1 MKSINGCGST
11 PLMELFIVNN
21 RVADVLAEKGIKVY
35 KTMVGEY
42 MTSLEMEGFSITLLR
57 LDDQMKELLDEEADT
72 PALTVAK

>member
-1 MKSINGCGST
+1 MINGCGST
-11 PLMELFIVNN
+11 PIMELFIVNN

>member
-1 MKSINGCGST
+1 MINGCGST

-21 RVADVLAEKGIKVY
+21 RVADVLAETGIKVY

>member
-1 MKSINGCGST
+1 MDVD
-11 PLMELFIVNN
+11 LLVNN

>member
-1 MKSINGCGST
+1 MWI
-11 PLMELFIVNN
+11 IVNN

>member
-1 MKSINGCGST
+1 M
-11 PLMELFIVNN
+11 
-21 RVADVLAEKGIKVY
+21 AEKGIKVY

>member
-1 MKSINGCGST
+1 M
-11 PLMELFIVNN
+11 FIVNN

>member
-1 MKSINGCGST
+1 MWIYSFNGT
-11 PLMELFIVNN
+11 VHN

>member
-1 MKSINGCGST
+1 
-11 PLMELFIVNN
+11 MELFIVNN

>member
-1 MKSINGCGST
+1 
-11 PLMELFIVNN
+11 MELLIVNN
-21 RVADVLAEKGIKVY
+21 SVADVLAEKGIKVY

>member
-1 MKSINGCGST
+1 
-11 PLMELFIVNN
+11 MELFIVNN

-42 MTSLEMEGFSITLLR
+42 MTSLEMEGFSNTLLR

>member
-1 MKSINGCGST
+1 MINGCGST

-57 LDDQMKELLDEEADT
+57 LDDR
-72 PALTVAK
+72 

>member
-1 MKSINGCGST
+1 MINGCGST

-57 LDDQMKELLDEEADT
+57 LDDQMKELLDDEADT
-72 PALTVAK
+72 PALTVTK

>member
-1 MKSINGCGST
+1 
-11 PLMELFIVNN
+11 MELFIINN

>member
-1 MKSINGCGST
+1 MDVD
-11 PLMELFIVNN
+11 LFIVNN

>member
-1 MKSINGCGST
+1 
-11 PLMELFIVNN
+11 MELFIVNN
-21 RVADVLAEKGIKVY
+21 HVLDVLAAKGITVY